1 MNKDLN
7 KKEIENTIKSLDK
20 LIKEAKKQAVYT
32 KICFYLSVVSV
43 LIVVFEG
50 CLNTSN
56 NIINKIDVILIAALM
71 LLFYSSFEKYLKVI
85 KSEKHVVK
93 EFKDK
98 KKYLEN
104 LLKNRGYY
112 GKNHK

>member
-32 KICFYLSVVSV
+32 KICFYLSVASV

-50 CLNTSN
+50 YLNTSN
-56 NIINKIDVILIAALM
+56 NIITKIDVILIVALM

-85 KSEKHVVK
+85 KNEKNIVK

-104 LLKNRGYY
+104 LLK
-112 GKNHK
+112 K

>member
-56 NIINKIDVILIAALM
+56 NIINKIDM
-71 LLFYSSFEKYLKVI
+71 QNYFFWSRNWGYKR
-85 KSEKHVVK
+85 K
-93 EFKDK
+93 EFF
-98 KKYLEN
+98 YEIQSE
-104 LLKNRGYY
+104 
-112 GKNHK
+112 